1 MTSSCF
7 HKSKDGFYLLGLASD
22 HQNSDLGRIRGLV
35 FAVGI
40 MLWMGMMLWAAPL
53 QAATITTASIAN
65 KLPIVHAFFP
75 KATRFGKI
83 QGKPPAAAVYESG
96 KVVGYVFK
104 TVMIAPIP
112 AYSGKPINVLVGINT
127 KGEIVGTKVLNE
139 DEPIFLIGIP
149 VQKLY
154 DYIRRFIGLRV
165 TDRLELGSGKN
176 AEGYVRIDGISGATV
191 TSLVASASIMRAAL
205 KVAASRGIVHVNAAP
220 LATIKT
226 KFFMPAD
233 WQKLLKLGL
242 IGHLV
247 VTFGQ
252 VRAAFKDV
260 HGYTQWGSGNYSG
273 VESKCK
279 VDLPKGQRCFISLY
293 YADLTIP
300 TVGRNFLGDRYY
312 KELMA
317 SLHPGDHALAV
328 VANGDYSFKG
338 IGYVRGGVFGRLHLM
353 QGSSII
359 IFHGND
365 YRYLINPSLKG
376 MPHFSQMA
384 TFIIRGSYKFNP
396 GAPWR
401 LQLIV
406 KRQTGPLTSVLA
418 TFSSHYRIPSR
429 FLNIPKVAAPMP
441 LWESIWRRH
450 QVDIAILIAALGVLL
465 LIMIFQD
472 LLAQHP
478 RILYWTRISYLV
490 FTAGY
495 VGFYL
500 MGQLSVVNVFT
511 FLHALSGNFTWKTF
525 LLDPV
530 IFILWVFVAV
540 IILLWGRGV
549 YCGWLCPYG
558 ALQQLISYI
567 GRALHVPEFKFPMAV
582 HERLWALKYVIL
594 LILFAISLQSVA
606 NAERFAEVEPFKTVF
621 LLHFGRQWWFGAYA
635 AGLLAVSL
643 FNDKFFCK
651 YICPLGAALAIPS
664 KFRRFDWLK
673 RRIQC
678 GHPCQICANEC
689 EVQAIAPTGEIR
701 LDECHHCLDCQAT
714 YWNDR
719 KCPPLVERRKRF
731 ERALK
736 MNRPVAVAPVVAKKS
751 KTENSGKKKDKG

>member
-1 MTSSCF
+1 MTNTYF
-7 HKSKDGFYLLGLASD
+7 YKSKNNFYFPAVTLD
-22 HQNSDLGRIRGLV
+22 RRNQDCGRIRGLMLII
-35 FAVGI
+35 GI
-40 MLWMGMMLWAAPL
+40 LLWTGMLLWASPL
-53 QAATITTASIAN
+53 HAATITTTTIAD
-65 KLPIVHAFFP
+65 KLPIVRTFFP

-96 KVVGYVFK
+96 KVVGYVFE
-104 TVMIAPIP
+104 TVMVAPIP
-112 AYSGKPINVLVGINT
+112 AYSGKPIDVLVGINT
-127 KGEIVGTKVLNE
+127 RGNIVGTKVLHE

-149 VQKLY
+149 IQKLY
-154 DYIRRFIGLRV
+154 IYIRRFIGLRV

-176 AEGYVRIDGISGATV
+176 TKNFVRIDGISGATV
-191 TSLVASASIMRAAL
+191 TSLVASATIMRAAVE
-205 KVAASRGIVHVNAAP
+205 VAASRGIVHLNLVHP
-220 LATIKT
+220 ATIKT
-226 KFFMPAD
+226 RLFVSAD

-247 VTFGQ
+247 VTLGQ
-252 VRAAFKDV
+252 VRAAFKGKA
-260 HGYTQWGSGNYSG
+260 HGYAQWGSGNFSG
-273 VESKCK
+273 AESVCK
-279 VDLPKGQRCFISLY
+279 VKLPKGQKCFISLY

-300 TVGRNFLGDRYY
+300 TVGRNFLGDQYY
-312 KELMA
+312 KELMK

-328 VANGDYSFKG
+328 MANGNYSFKG

-353 QGSSII
+353 QGTSII

-365 YRYLINPSLKG
+365 YRYLIDPSLKG
-376 MPHFSQMA
+376 IPDFSQLA

-406 KRQTGPLTSVLA
+406 KRQTGPLTSVLS
-418 TFSSHYRIPSR
+418 TFSSNYRIPPH
-429 FLNIPKVAAPMP
+429 FLNIPKVIPPMP
-441 LWESIWRRH
+441 LWDRIWHRH
-450 QVDIAILIAALGVLL
+450 RERIDIAILGVGLGVLF

-472 LLAQHP
+472 LLARRP
-478 RILYWTRISYLV
+478 RLLYWTRISYLV

-500 MGQLSVVNVFT
+500 MGQLSVVNVLT
-511 FLHALSGNFTWKTF
+511 FLHALDTTFTWKTF

-540 IILLWGRGV
+540 IIILWGRGV

-558 ALQQLISYI
+558 ALQQLVYYI
-567 GRALHVPEFKFPMAV
+567 ARAFHLPEFKFPMAV
-582 HERLWALKYVIL
+582 HERLWALKYLIL
-594 LILFAISLQSVA
+594 LGLFAISLESVA
-606 NAERFAEVEPFKTVF
+606 NAERYAEVEPFKTVF
-621 LLHFGRQWWFGAYA
+621 LLHFDRQWWFGAYA
-635 AGLLAVSL
+635 IGLLLISA

-714 YWNDR
+714 YWNDN
-719 KCPPLVERRKRF
+719 KCPTLVAKRKRRGLTAPSK
-731 ERALK
+731 RAK
-736 MNRPVAVAPVVAKKS
+736 
-751 KTENSGKKKDKG
+751 

>member
-1 MTSSCF
+1 MTNLYF
-7 HKSKDGFYLLGLASD
+7 LGD
-22 HQNSDLGRIRGLV
+22 RNQDFGRIRSLI
-35 FAVGI
+35 FAAGI
-40 MLWMGMMLWAAPL
+40 MLWMGMMLWAFPL
-53 QAATITTASIAN
+53 HAATITTGSIAN
-65 KLPIVHAFFP
+65 NLPIVHTFFP

-96 KVVGYVFK
+96 KVVGYVFE

-112 AYSGKPINVLVGINT
+112 AYSGKPIDVLVGIDT
-127 KGEIVGTKVLNE
+127 KGDIVGTKVLHE

-154 DYIRRFIGLRV
+154 NYIRRFIGFRV

-176 AEGYVRIDGISGATV
+176 TGNLIHIDGISGATV

-205 KVAASRGIVHVNAAP
+205 KVAVSRGIVHANIVP
-220 LATIKT
+220 LATVKT
-226 KFFMPAD
+226 QVFIPAD
-233 WQKLLKLGL
+233 WKKLLKAGL
-242 IGHLV
+242 IGHLL
-247 VTFGQ
+247 VTYGQ
-252 VRAAFKDV
+252 VHTAFKGV
-260 HGYTQWGSGNYSG
+260 SQGYNQWGSGNYSG
-273 VESKCK
+273 AESQCNVK
-279 VDLPKGQRCFISLY
+279 LPKGQKCFINLY

-300 TVGRNFLGDRYY
+300 TVGRNFLGNRYY
-312 KELMA
+312 KELMT
-317 SLHPGDHALAV
+317 SLHSGDHALAV
-328 VANGDYSFKG
+328 MANGDYSFKG

-353 QGSSII
+353 QGTSLI

-365 YRYLINPSLKG
+365 YRYLMGISLKG
-376 MPHFSQMA
+376 IPHFSQLA
-384 TFIIRGSYKFNP
+384 TFVIRASYKFNP
-396 GAPWR
+396 GSPWR

-406 KRQTGPLTSVLA
+406 KRQTGPLTSVLK
-418 TFSSHYRIPSR
+418 TFSSHYQIPR
-429 FLNIPKVAAPMP
+429 QFLNIPKVSPPMP
-441 LWESIWRRH
+441 LWESTWRRH
-450 QVDIAILIAALGVLL
+450 QVDIVILTVALGILL
-465 LIMIFQD
+465 LMLIFQD

-478 RILYWTRISYLV
+478 RFLYWTRISYLV

-500 MGQLSVVNVFT
+500 MGQLSIVNVFT
-511 FLHALSGNFTWKTF
+511 FLHALSGNFDWKTF

-540 IILLWGRGV
+540 VILLWGRGV

-567 GRALHVPEFKFPMAV
+567 GRALHVPEFKLPMAV

-594 LILFAISLQSVA
+594 LVLFAVSIQSVA

-621 LLHFGRQWWFGAYA
+621 LLHFERQWWFGAYA
-635 AGLLAVSL
+635 AGLLAISL

-736 MNRPVAVAPVVAKKS
+736 MNHPVAVAPVMEKEKS
-751 KTENSGKKKDKG
+751 NGKSSGRQEKE